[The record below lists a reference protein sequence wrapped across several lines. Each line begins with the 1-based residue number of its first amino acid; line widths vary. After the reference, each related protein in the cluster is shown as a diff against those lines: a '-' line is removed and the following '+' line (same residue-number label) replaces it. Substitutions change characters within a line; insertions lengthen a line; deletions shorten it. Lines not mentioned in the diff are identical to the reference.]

1 MLEDGAGVCEVA
13 ERLGVSRV
21 SVGKWKKDGAEGVAA
36 RPKPP
41 PPRKLSEAQLAELR
55 GLLVAGP
62 IACGLATDCWTC
74 PRVAGLIADRF
85 GVSYHPDHLSR
96 LLRDL
101 GFTPQR
107 PVRRAAERDEAAIA
121 RWVEKDWP
129 RIKKKRRG

>member
-21 SVGKWKKDGAEGVAA
+21 SVGKWKKAGAEGVAA

-62 IACGLATDCWTC
+62 IACGFTTDCWTC
-74 PRVAGLIADRF
+74 PRVARLIADRF
-85 GVSYHPDHLSR
+85 GVWYHPDHLSR

-101 GFTPQR
+101 GFTPQN
-107 PVRRAAERDEAAIA
+107 PVRRA
-121 RWVEKDWP
+121 P
-129 RIKKKRRG
+129 GGRRA